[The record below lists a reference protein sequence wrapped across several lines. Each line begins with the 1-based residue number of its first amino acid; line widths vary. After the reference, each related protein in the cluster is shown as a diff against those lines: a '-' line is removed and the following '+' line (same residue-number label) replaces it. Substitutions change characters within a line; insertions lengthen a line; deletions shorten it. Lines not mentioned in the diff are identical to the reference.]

1 MKNILVLTDFSA
13 SAARAADC
21 ALVVAAKLGADVLL
35 VNVYPITPYLPP
47 FGLAELV
54 QSSPARKRRE
64 STVRL
69 NREIRRLEKRQRG
82 SEVPGHRPAIRPIPL
97 EGQLAECAAQLARRR
112 DSLLI
117 LMGVSEISYGDLLF
131 DGDVKAV
138 LQLATRPML
147 IIPSTWNKGDLRHF
161 LFASDLEEDDQQV
174 LGRLVSL
181 CALLKARVSVS
192 HVSRPVL
199 IPDFAEEVRV
209 SAFMEKIKD
218 LYPGIRCYAV
228 TGANTLAALEKTSDE
243 RQADVIAMRYQK
255 HPAFYRLFH
264 ENPLKEAIA
273 YGKIPLLL
281 FPANTD
287 QHD

>member
-47 FGLAELV
+47 VGLASLP

-69 NREIRRLEKRQRG
+69 NRETRRLEKRLRG
-82 SEVPGHRPAIRPIPL
+82 GELPGHQPAIRPIPL
-97 EGQLAECAAQLARRR
+97 EGQLAECATQLAQRK
-112 DSLLI
+112 DSVLI
-117 LMGVSEISYGDLLF
+117 VMGVSEISYGDLLF

-138 LQLATRPML
+138 LQLATRPVL
-147 IIPSTWNKGDLRHF
+147 IIPSTWIKGDFRHI

-174 LGRLVSL
+174 LGQLVSL
-181 CALLKARVSVS
+181 CGLLKARVSLS

-209 SAFMEKIKD
+209 SAFIEKIED
-218 LYPGIRCYAV
+218 LYPGIRCYPV
-228 TGANTLAALEKTSDE
+228 SGVNILAALEKTGGE
-243 RQADVIAMRYQK
+243 RQVDVIALRYQK
-255 HPAFYRLFH
+255 HPVFYRLFH
-264 ENPLKEAIA
+264 ENPLKEALTQ
-273 YGKIPLLL
+273 GKMPLLL
-281 FPANTD
+281 FPTYTN